1 MKKILFT
8 CICLYGLLAS
18 AFAQMYI
25 NQLPTLKLIHVSDNA
40 RLVINRGECNS
51 IASYDS
57 TFMKNDAEKQ
67 VRYNEQVLY
76 ISGSKEYI
84 LYLEKGLYDLHL
96 EDHAKVSIRNSS
108 DYFPFNNIWLE
119 DNSLLFVEE
128 GGDTLH
134 GDNWKVELQDKAK
147 MMVLRPAIINSLDI
161 VTYDWSVFA
170 TTYAFHAKTKQSRQ
184 LDGSS
189 FLTVNDS
196 VAKSI
201 SEGILLDT
209 NKKTNANFKITMIN
223 DNGDTI
229 KHIKKDYNLSEKKQW
244 ESFFSDLG
252 GDLYEIFSLPDT
264 KKEEKSTGKND
275 RKKLK
280 KAYPKWDFELEFGWG
295 FMYWEGLAA
304 DFSDL
309 FSTLSANST
318 KKDHISFSS
327 LHLEATEYYRLNS
340 HHALKIGLGVA
351 WDNYR
356 FNDLS
361 LYYASG
367 KQPSV
372 ENAKYMIRYVTVPIG
387 YEFRNDRNFGL
398 RLEVI
403 PGYAWKAHSK
413 LILSDKN
420 DYFKIKQND
429 MTYVNPFKLDARA
442 TLKLD
447 WGSIYFQP
455 SLLPVL
461 NNNGKESIYPVRA
474 GFLLN
479 IF

>member
-1 MKKILFT
+1 MKKILLT
-8 CICLYGLLAS
+8 CVLLYGLLAG

-25 NQLPTLKLIHVSDNA
+25 NKLPNLKSIRVSDDA
-40 RLVINRGECNS
+40 RLVINRGESNG

-57 TFMKNDAEKQ
+57 TFMKNDAEKE
-67 VRYNEQVLY
+67 VRYNEQALH
-76 ISGSKEYI
+76 ISGSKEYV

-96 EDHAKVSIRNSS
+96 EDFARVSIPNSS
-108 DYFPFNNIWLE
+108 DFPFHNILME
-119 DNSLLFVEE
+119 DNSLLFVEK
-128 GGDTLH
+128 GGDTLR
-134 GDNWKVELQDKAK
+134 GGNWKVELEDKAK
-147 MMVLRPAIINSLDI
+147 MIVLRPALIDELDL
-161 VTYDWSVFA
+161 VTNDRSEF
-170 TTYAFHAKTKQSRQ
+170 TTSFAFHVKTKKSVQR
-184 LDGSS
+184 DGSS

-201 SEGILLDT
+201 SEDIRLNT
-209 NKKTNANFKITMIN
+209 NKKYNASYKITATD

-229 KHIKKDYNLSEKKQW
+229 KHIKKDYNLSEKKEW

-252 GDLYEIFSLPDT
+252 GDLYEIFSITSKDNKSSNKT
-264 KKEEKSTGKND
+264 KQKKNAKSPSFP
-275 RKKLK
+275 RWIS
-280 KAYPKWDFELEFGWG
+280 YSEFGIS
-295 FMYWEGLAA
+295 FLYWNGNAA
-304 DFSDL
+304 EFSDL
-309 FSTLSANST
+309 FSTLSPNSQ
-318 KKDHISFSS
+318 KKDNISFFSVHYE
-327 LHLEATEYYRLNS
+327 LTEHYQFNS
-340 HHALKIGLGVA
+340 HHALTMGLGLA

-361 LYYASG
+361 FTNYYG

-372 ENAKYMIRYVTVPIG
+372 DKAKYMIRYVTVPVG
-387 YEFRNDRNFGL
+387 YDFRNSHNFGL

-413 LILSDKN
+413 LKFSDGN
-420 DYFKIKQND
+420 NYYKIKQKD
-429 MTYVNPFKLDARA
+429 MAYVNPFKLDARLTM
-442 TLKLD
+442 TLN

-461 NNNGKESIYPVRA
+461 DNDGKESIYPVRA